1 MAVGTQYSYNVNGL
15 KCSVQLYFE
24 ITNENYVVCRLNMTY
39 DKKLVKPVL

>member
-24 ITNENYVVCRLNMTY
+24 ITNQNYDVCAKY
-39 DKKLVKPVL
+39 EICQKIS